1 VTTITPLLA
10 VENLQVAYDELVV
23 VQDISF
29 TVEHGAVVS
38 LLGPNGAGKSTT
50 MTAIA
55 GGLRTLRGRIRY
67 AGADLVGR
75 KPEQIAAMG
84 VSFVPEGRH
93 VFTSLSVKENLMVG
107 AYMRH
112 DDGPLS
118 QRLDRIY
125 HYFPRLKERWQSPA
139 GQLSGGE
146 QQMLVIGRALMTQP
160 KLMMIDE
167 PSLGLGPRIVD
178 QVYEIL
184 LELRR
189 AQGLTLLVNEQSSR
203 RALSYSDRICVLRN
217 GSIRLQDAAERL
229 RDGVAIQRAYFGFDM
244 PVSEGRGVTP

>member
-1 VTTITPLLA
+1 MTTITPLLEI
-10 VENLQVAYDELVV
+10 ENLRVAYDGLVV

-29 TVEHGAVVS
+29 TVEPGAVVS

-50 MTAIA
+50 MATIA
-55 GGLRTLRGRIRY
+55 GGLRPIGGRIRY
-67 AGADLVGR
+67 AGSDLVGR
-75 KPEQIAAMG
+75 KPEQIAALG
-84 VSFVPEGRH
+84 ISFVPEGRH
-93 VFTSLSVKENLMVG
+93 VFASLSVKENLMVG
-107 AYMRH
+107 AYLRH
-112 DDGPLS
+112 DDHSLS

-160 KLMMIDE
+160 RLMMIDE

-203 RALSYSDRICVLRN
+203 RALSHSDRICVLRN
-217 GSIRLQDAAERL
+217 GSVQLQDAAERL
-229 RDGVAIQRAYFGFDM
+229 RDGVAIRRAYFGFDT
-244 PVSEGRGVTP
+244 PVPEKSGVPL

>member
-1 VTTITPLLA
+1 
-10 VENLQVAYDELVV
+10 
-23 VQDISF
+23 
-29 TVEHGAVVS
+29 
-38 LLGPNGAGKSTT
+38 
-50 MTAIA
+50 
-55 GGLRTLRGRIRY
+55 
-67 AGADLVGR
+67 VGR

-84 VSFVPEGRH
+84 ISFVPEGRH
-93 VFTSLSVKENLMVG
+93 VFASLSVKENLMVG
-107 AYMRH
+107 AYMRR
-112 DDGPLS
+112 DGGSLS

-125 HYFPRLKERWQSPA
+125 YYFPRLTERCQSPA

-167 PSLGLGPRIVD
+167 PSLGLGPRTVD

-203 RALSYSDRICVLRN
+203 RALSHSDHICVLRN
-217 GSIRLQDAAERL
+217 GSIRLQDATEQL
-229 RDGVAIQRAYFGFDM
+229 RDGVAIQRAYFGFDI
-244 PVSEGRGVTP
+244 PVAEGQRATS

>member
-1 VTTITPLLA
+1 VTTTAPLLA
-10 VENLQVAYDELVV
+10 VDNLQIAYDELVA
-23 VQDISF
+23 VQDVSF
-29 TVEHGAVVS
+29 TVEPGAIVS

-55 GGLRTLRGRIRY
+55 GGLRPLRGRIRY
-67 AGADLVGR
+67 AGVDLVGR

-84 VSFVPEGRH
+84 ISFVPEGRH
-93 VFTSLSVKENLMVG
+93 VFPSLSVKENLMVG

-112 DDGPLS
+112 DGGSVS

-125 HYFPRLKERWQSPA
+125 NYFPRLKERCQSPA

-160 KLMMIDE
+160 TLMMIDE

-189 AQGLTLLVNEQSSR
+189 SQGLTLLVNEQSSR
-203 RALSYSDRICVLRN
+203 RALSHSDRICVLRN
-217 GSIRLQDAAERL
+217 GSIRLQDATEQL
-229 RDGVAIQRAYFGFDM
+229 RDGVAIRRAYFGFDT
-244 PVSEGRGVTP
+244 PAAEGHRATS